1 MLQVRRFH
9 VVVEDVEREGGQAV
23 PAPVRRVAATAVVRN
38 PWAGAP
44 FTPDLSPVVRAGC
57 PALARDLLARILPL
71 HEAGVE
77 AFGKAVV
84 VGAAGEVEHG
94 AALVHNPFFSDVVR
108 DNLGGTSVI
117 ASTEARAGAGATIHV
132 PLVHVTAAT
141 TRSHYQGMPVTVP
154 DAPWPD
160 EILVVVATSSGGR
173 PLARIGD
180 RRTDPP
186 FDPEPWRVTSHDHS

>member
-1 MLQVRRFH
+1 MQLEVRRFH
-9 VVVEDVEREGGQAV
+9 VLVEDVEHEGGQALPV
-23 PAPVRRVAATAVVRN
+23 PIRRVAAAAVVRN
-38 PWAGAP
+38 PWAGAE

-57 PALARDLLARILPL
+57 PALAHELLARIVP
-71 HEAGVE
+71 EYGGAVE

-84 VGAAGEVEHG
+84 VGTGGEVEHG

-108 DNLGGTSVI
+108 DNLGGASVI
-117 ASTEARAGAGATIHV
+117 ASTEARAGAGATVHV
-132 PLVHVTAAT
+132 PLVHLTAAT
-141 TRSHYQGMPVTVP
+141 TRSHYQGMAVSVP

-180 RRTDPP
+180 RRTDPA
-186 FDPEPWRVTSHDHS
+186 FDPEPWRVTST